1 MNSQRVSAA
10 HLANDGT
17 NQATPDRDDAS
28 DPLQS
33 VNEVELLYVRDY
45 RPMPRIEQR
54 STFHFYPSRFKLAS
68 YLILSD
74 EFQSFPRHIR

>member
-10 HLANDGT
+10 HLAHDGT

-54 STFHFYPSRFKLAS
+54 STFHFLPKP
-68 YLILSD
+68 
-74 EFQSFPRHIR
+74 FQTGLLLDFVRRISKFP